1 MSIQVNGDIEW
12 VFINLEVEANID
24 RHQLMDI
31 IGVMF
36 EVEMN
41 NQERI
46 MRKKVKD
53 SFPEGEG
60 NKNI

>member
-41 NQERI
+41 N
-46 MRKKVKD
+46 
-53 SFPEGEG
+53 
-60 NKNI
+60 